1 MSKPERMHI
10 RDRMTK
16 EQYEDLYNRR
26 VTVRDMAKT
35 LGVTENY
42 LSHAVPER
50 APKRNPKLL
59 RATRRLFQEQ
69 LAREVIEGK
78 HTVYAGAEI
87 AHVSER
93 TMYRRIEDVRAKI
106 EAEKRD
112 GR

>member
-1 MSKPERMHI
+1 MSTTDRKHIRERMSKS
-10 RDRMTK
+10 
-16 EQYEDLYNRR
+16 QYDDLFNRR
-26 VTVRDMAKT
+26 TTVRDLAKQ

-59 RATRRLFQEQ
+59 RVTRRLFQEQ

-78 HTVYAGAEI
+78 HTVYAGAEM

-93 TMYRRIEDVRAKI
+93 TMYRRIESVRVKMERERQDA
-106 EAEKRD
+106 
-112 GR
+112 